1 MDGASERRILFQIVI
16 PMSLPAIATMGLF
29 YAVSHWNEFFRGIFY
44 IYDPE
49 KWPLQV
55 LLRSVVIQANLNE
68 IGFSNQDMYGNAEV
82 SQLTIRAATVIAAIV
97 PMALLYP
104 FVQRFFV
111 QGIVLGAEKG

>member
-1 MDGASERRILFQIVI
+1 
-16 PMSLPAIATMGLF
+16 
-29 YAVSHWNEFFRGIFY
+29 
-44 IYDPE
+44 
-49 KWPLQV
+49 
-55 LLRSVVIQANLNE
+55 
-68 IGFSNQDMYGNAEV
+68 MYGNSEV